1 MISIMPEGQSRKR
14 KRCVGV
20 KGLLSKYKDTEP
32 KDYAAA
38 FERFRQ
44 DLIDLDDEP
53 NPILPS
59 VSLCL

>member
-14 KRCVGV
+14 KRGVDV

-32 KDYAAA
+32 EDYAAA
-38 FERFRQ
+38 FKRIRQ
-44 DLIDLDDEP
+44 DLIDLDDES
-53 NPILPS
+53 NSTLPS